1 MTGDQGLVGWAW
13 FEGHGGA
20 PVDPAET
27 ELCCAFARSFAGRD
41 GRLIVD
47 HLKRLMLDRRLP
59 PSATDAELRH
69 LEGQRSAVAH
79 VLAMVER
86 GRSLGPVLSSS
97 TNSDT

>member
-1 MTGDQGLVGWAW
+1 VTGDQGLVGWAW

>member
-1 MTGDQGLVGWAW
+1 VTGDQGLVGWAW

-27 ELCCAFARSFAGRD
+27 ELCRAFARSFAGND